1 MALGISEF
9 FFIGMIEFFYQQAP
23 ERMRSLAAALE
34 LVSFGIASFIA
45 SALIALVN
53 KNTEWLTGKGAHNDG
68 DLQ

>member
-45 SALIALVN
+45 SAKPLPPYVPRLFLGI
-53 KNTEWLTGKGAHNDG
+53 
-68 DLQ
+68 Q